1 MYSVDEAVTMDT
13 ASYEQDLIPSA
24 GQHDDDKSLQPD
36 EFYTP
41 AEDMTCASE
50 PVQLIRQMTAEAGKP
65 VTMMKIKTDVSS
77 SLLRRLLKYSLPLP
91 LLLVLLAGL
100 YLLCD
105 AWHDMLNDLG
115 LLISPQ
121 LKHVRGAPPI

>member
-24 GQHDDDKSLQPD
+24 GQHYDDMSLQPD

-41 AEDMTCASE
+41 ADDRIVAAE

-77 SLLRRLLKYSLPLP
+77 SLIRRLLKYSLPLP

-105 AWHDMLNDLG
+105 AWYEMLNDLG